1 MRVILAGRYLVHDS
15 TTARWWIQ
23 IVVAEFLFRRTRLV
37 DQFSFFAKVE
47 IHCLLMCVLCGWA
60 WRDLNHVRLAAN
72 VDYDL
77 PRSFSSIPR
86 GTFFWQTDRA
96 RTVLYEGAESC

>member
-1 MRVILAGRYLVHDS
+1 M
-15 TTARWWIQ
+15 
-23 IVVAEFLFRRTRLV
+23 
-37 DQFSFFAKVE
+37 DQFSFFAEVQ

-77 PRSFSSIPR
+77 PRSLSVLIYSSR
-86 GTFFWQTDRA
+86 HFFLA
-96 RTVLYEGAESC
+96 N